1 MMRETRFPVS
11 PKERQAVRQAAAYRG
26 WEKRRERDEAVTV
39 NLPADMLPL
48 WERTKAQFK
57 GTPDERRDAFL
68 QFAHDQGDGAVI
80 EALIDASEARLTGML
95 REYRSRFAGET
106 GDAGDVSDA
115 SADAG
120 AGIVYEAGL
129 AGWLAEVGI
138 GGADAC
144 EDGTAAL
151 AGADAG
157 ADVTLLDFDADEVTA
172 VMARPVLAAA
182 LAGADAGADVTLL
195 DFDADAVIAVRARPV
210 LAGAGA
216 GAGAGAVAGAG
227 AWLAGAT
234 LADLDGVIV
243 LGADDADVTIV
254 DAV

>member
-26 WEKRRERDEAVTV
+26 WEKRREREEAVTV

-157 ADVTLLDFDADEVTA
+157 ADVTLLDFDAD
-172 VMARPVLAAA
+172 
-182 LAGADAGADVTLL
+182 
-195 DFDADAVIAVRARPV
+195 AVIAVRARPV